1 MIFSK
6 ESGILL
12 GAQMAGGKSVGEMVN
27 IIGLGLQ
34 KGITVNDFLTMQIG
48 SHPLLTAAPTTYPLT
63 LAAENALMN
72 LRKE

>member
-1 MIFSK
+1 
-6 ESGILL
+6 
-12 GAQMAGGKSVGEMVN
+12 MVN

-63 LAAENALMN
+63 IAAENALMN